1 MGEKRIAIKPFD
13 MISVLDYKG
22 TQEVNEH
29 GCVKVRGVIRAEKK
43 DEYIKRA
50 SEETWVQ
57 VLTYDD
63 KDEESIL
70 FYGVVT
76 ELNIQFR
83 GEGCVMEL
91 ELFSGTKLMDYKKH
105 LRSFQ
110 REGYTYKEL
119 TEICNKNY
127 PQSGVIVTEG
137 KAVSLSGFM
146 LQYEET
152 DWDFL
157 KRSASH
163 LNTVLVP
170 SCKVKGAKYFFG
182 LPEKKVNIGFSEE
195 DYTVRRNSGDYDR
208 KKAGNGSLK
217 EVSYLVESRDYC
229 ELGSQVS
236 FCGQSLYVYK
246 IETMWK
252 GSELYHRYDLRTRT
266 GMKVSRANNEEMIGL
281 SLMGT
286 VEKVKDERVKLSIQG
301 DENEQSGKRW
311 FSFSTV
317 YSSPDGAGWYCMPEP
332 GDRVRLYLPTS
343 DEADAYAASGY
354 HENQGEGIRTEPDNK
369 IWRNKEGKEIRMTP
383 EQILITN
390 NSGLSVEL
398 SDQKG
403 IRIISD
409 STVSIQASNGINI
422 SSSNASV
429 ELAASNSIV
438 LKQGETV
445 MRMADGISFEGG
457 KINLQ

>member
-1 MGEKRIAIKPFD
+1 MGERRLAIKPFEI
-13 MISVLDYKG
+13 ISILDYMG

-29 GCVKVRGVIRAEKK
+29 GYVKVRGVIRAEKK

-57 VLTYDD
+57 VLTYND

-76 ELNIQFR
+76 ELNIQSR

-119 TEICNKNY
+119 TEICNEDY
-127 PQSGVIVTEG
+127 SQSGVILTEG
-137 KAVSLSGFM
+137 KGASLSGFM

-152 DWDFL
+152 DWEFL
-157 KRSASH
+157 RRSASH

-170 SCKVKGAKYFFG
+170 SCKVKGVKYFFG
-182 LPEKKVNIGFSEE
+182 LPEKKVNIDFSKE
-195 DYTVRRNSGDYDR
+195 DYTVRRNSVDFDR
-208 KKAGNGSLK
+208 RLTGNGSLK
-217 EVSYLVESRDYC
+217 EVSYFVESRDYC

-236 FCGQSLYVYK
+236 FCGQSLYVFK
-246 IETMWK
+246 IETIWK
-252 GSELYHRYDLRTRT
+252 GSELYHRYDLRTRN
-266 GMKVSRANNEEMIGL
+266 GMKVSRTYHEEMIGL

-286 VEKVKDERVKLSIQG
+286 VEKVKDERVRLSIQE
-301 DENEQSGKRW
+301 DENQQSGKRW

-354 HENQGEGIRTEPDNK
+354 HENEGDGIRTEPDNK

-409 STVSIQASNGINI
+409 STVSIHASDGINI
-422 SSSNASV
+422 NSSNSSV

>member
-1 MGEKRIAIKPFD
+1 MGEKRIAIKPFE

-22 TQEVNEH
+22 IQEVNQH
-29 GCVKVRGVIRAEKK
+29 GYVKVRGVIRAEKK

-57 VLTYDD
+57 VLTYND
-63 KDEESIL
+63 KDEENIL

-76 ELNIQFR
+76 ELNIQSH
-83 GEGCVMEL
+83 GEACVMEL
-91 ELFSGTKLMDYKKH
+91 ELFTGTKLMDYKKH

-119 TEICNKNY
+119 TEICNENY
-127 PQSGVIVTEG
+127 PYAGVIVTEG
-137 KAVSLSGFM
+137 KGVSLPGFT

-152 DWDFL
+152 DWEFL
-157 KRSASH
+157 KRIVSH
-163 LNTVLVP
+163 LNTVMVP

-182 LPEKKVNIGFSEE
+182 LPEKKANIKFSKE
-195 DYTVRRNSGDYDR
+195 DYTVRRNSGGYDR
-208 KKAGNGSLK
+208 ERAGSGSLK

-236 FCGQSLYVYK
+236 FCGMSLYIFS
-246 IETMWK
+246 IETIWK
-252 GSELYHRYDLRTRT
+252 GSELYHRYDLRTRN
-266 GMKVSRANNEEMIGL
+266 GMKVSRSYNEEMIGL

-286 VEKVKDERVKLSIQG
+286 VEKVKDERVKLSIQR
-301 DENEQSGKRW
+301 DENQQSGHRW
-311 FSFSTV
+311 FAFSTV

-332 GDRVRLYLPTS
+332 GDRVRLYLPVS
-343 DEADAYAASGY
+343 NEADAYAVSGY
-354 HENQGEGIRTEPDNK
+354 HENQGDGIRTEPDNK

-390 NSGLSVEL
+390 NNGLSVEL

-409 STVSIQASNGINI
+409 SSVLIQASDGINI

-429 ELAASNSIV
+429 ELSASNSIV
-438 LKQGETV
+438 LKQGETI